1 MPELLYDI
9 HMVDTVANT
18 LIKAGA
24 SCSVF
29 TFTGTLGA
37 GKTTLIQ
44 AMLRAYDVTDLI
56 TSPTFTYVNVY
67 HNAHGIIFYHFDCY
81 RIQSL
86 DEFINA
92 GFAEYLYAP
101 NSIAFIEWPTI
112 IMPLLTSHVCH
123 INLEYHGNDMRHL
136 ECTINP

>member
-1 MPELLYDI
+1 MPELLYRLDD
-9 HMVDTVANT
+9 VEKVAET
-18 LIKAGA
+18 LLKSGNA
-24 SCSVF
+24 CSIF

-44 AMLRAYDVTDLI
+44 AMIRSYGITDLI

-67 HNAHGIIFYHFDCY
+67 YTALGTTLYHFDCY

-86 DEFINA
+86 DEFIQA

-101 NSIAFIEWPTI
+101 NSIAFIEWPAI
-112 IMPLLTSHVCH
+112 IMPLLTSKVCH
-123 INLEYHGNDMRHL
+123 ITFEYHGENMRHL
-136 ECTINP
+136 TYTVH

>member
-1 MPELLYDI
+1 MPELLYRLDA
-9 HMVDTVANT
+9 VQEVAAT
-18 LIKAGA
+18 LLQEGKK
-24 SCSVF
+24 CSVF

-44 AMLRAYDVTDLI
+44 AILRTCGVTGLI

-67 HNAHGIIFYHFDCY
+67 HNAQDMTFYHFDCY

-86 DEFINA
+86 DEFIQA
-92 GFAEYLYAP
+92 GFAEYLYAA
-101 NSIAFIEWPTI
+101 NSIAFIEWPAI

-123 INLEYHGNDMRHL
+123 INLEYHGEDMRHL
-136 ECTINP
+136 TYTIH